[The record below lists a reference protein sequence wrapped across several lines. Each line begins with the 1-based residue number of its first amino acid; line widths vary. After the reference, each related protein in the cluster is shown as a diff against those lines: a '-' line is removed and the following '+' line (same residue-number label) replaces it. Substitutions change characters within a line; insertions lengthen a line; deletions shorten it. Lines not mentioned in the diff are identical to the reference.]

1 MGWVGRE
8 IHEGFFVIVVAVF
21 SYVFFV
27 FFGSNFFIATAVENG
42 SEDFKFNSKQAG
54 V

>member
-8 IHEGFFVIVVAVF
+8 IHEGVFVIVVAVF
-21 SYVFFV
+21 CFFF
-27 FFGSNFFIATAVENG
+27 FFGSNFFIETAVEKG